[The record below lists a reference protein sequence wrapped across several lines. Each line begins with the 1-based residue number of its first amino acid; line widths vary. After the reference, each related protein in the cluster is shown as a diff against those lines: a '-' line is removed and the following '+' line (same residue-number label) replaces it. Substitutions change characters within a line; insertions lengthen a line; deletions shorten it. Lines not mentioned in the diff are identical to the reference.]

1 MTEGH
6 GVDYLVF
13 GCWVLAR
20 AVAISIEATLF
31 EWWGEVQRRP
41 CSGGVHRVC
50 HLWVEWDEGQDSAG
64 EPAVVRKRFCDAD

>member
-6 GVDYLVF
+6 GVGCLVF

-31 EWWGEVQRRP
+31 EWWGSPKKTMLWGSSQ
-41 CSGGVHRVC
+41 GVPPV
-50 HLWVEWDEGQDSAG
+50 G
-64 EPAVVRKRFCDAD
+64 